1 MKLRAYEEEEGPPLV
16 ARWALDET
24 EYMACR
30 FRASLAAR
38 PRSRALSAIQST
50 VENYEMRGDQDHIV
64 LVAPVARATHAFI
77 SSDFIKGLL
86 VKVVGLGRGQQR
98 VSATVPRRGCAFP
111 ASR

>member
-16 ARWALDET
+16 ARWALDEA

-50 VENYEMRGDQDHIV
+50 VEN
-64 LVAPVARATHAFI
+64 
-77 SSDFIKGLL
+77 
-86 VKVVGLGRGQQR
+86 
-98 VSATVPRRGCAFP
+98 
-111 ASR
+111 